1 MAQAVAPGRAQGMSP
16 AAGGYGGGAG
26 AAQGAQVAA
35 PNKWLVL
42 ITVVFGAFV
51 AILDN
56 TIVNTAIPKL
66 QAVFGADIHQISY
79 VATGYTL
86 ASGALVPAT
95 GFLANRFGIKR
106 IYIGSLVLFTIGSAL
121 CGLAWNTASIIFFR
135 ILQGAGGAALFP
147 LAFAILFQAF
157 PAQERGRANGFF
169 GIPILFAPAIGP
181 TIGGFLVQ
189 YVDWRWIFYVNVPI
203 GIAGAFLALRVLRES
218 PPRRELR
225 FDLPGFLLA
234 SIGLALLLYGT
245 SNLAYDGFSSI
256 LTVSGPIVA
265 AALLLLIWVAVELRV
280 RQPLLDLRLFKR
292 RNFLI
297 GNMLTW
303 IGTIGIF
310 GPAFLLPQYLQNL
323 RGLDPFS
330 AGLLLFTAGVGTVVG
345 TIMAGSLYNRVG
357 PRVLIVVG
365 GLLTFVTSL
374 LLQGWSTTT
383 SPYSTLLWIN
393 LFRGIGLPLFL
404 QSANTSALFGITG
417 RALPGATTLNV
428 VSRNVIAAL
437 SIAILTNIFRTQQI
451 VHQANIAGRVNLS
464 DPGVAVAYTNLVNH
478 FRGIGY
484 SAGQAA
490 GAAIGQLSGEA
501 ARQGAALA
509 FQDVYWITA
518 LVTIPVILLAF
529 LVRTPRAGAGGAGGA
544 LQGAPGG
551 E

>member
-1 MAQAVAPGRAQGMSP
+1 MAQAVAPSGARGTSP
-16 AAGGYGGGAG
+16 SPSARGFGADA
-26 AAQGAQVAA
+26 AAQTAA

-66 QAVFGADIHQISY
+66 QAVFGADIHEISY

-86 ASGALVPAT
+86 ASGVLVPAT

-106 IYIGSLVLFTIGSAL
+106 VYLSSLILFTIGSAL
-121 CGLAWNTASIIFFR
+121 CGLAWNTASLIFFR
-135 ILQGAGGAALFP
+135 VLQGAGGAALFP

-157 PAQERGRANGFF
+157 RPEERGRANGFF
-169 GIPILFAPAIGP
+169 GIPVLFAPAIGP
-181 TIGGFLVQ
+181 TVGGYLVQ

-203 GIAGAFLALRVLRES
+203 GIAGVILGLRVLRES

-225 FDLPGFLLA
+225 FDAPGFVLA
-234 SIGLALLLYGT
+234 AAGLGLLLYGT
-245 SNLAYDGFSSI
+245 SNLAYDGFGSI
-256 LTVSGPIVA
+256 LTVSGPMIA
-265 AALLLLIWVAVELRV
+265 AAVLLVAWVIVELRV
-280 RQPLLDLRLFKR
+280 RQPLLDLSLFKG

-297 GNMLTW
+297 GNLLTW

-330 AGLLLFTAGVGTVVG
+330 AGLLLFTSGVGTVAG
-345 TIMAGSLYNRVG
+345 TIVGGSLYNRAG
-357 PRVLIVVG
+357 PRVLIAAG
-365 GLLTFVTSL
+365 GALTLVTSL
-374 LLQGWSTTT
+374 LLQGWSTVN
-383 SPYSTLLWIN
+383 SAYSVLPWILL
-393 LFRGIGLPLFL
+393 LRGVGLPLFL
-404 QSANTSALFGITG
+404 QSANTSALYGISG
-417 RALPGATTLNV
+417 RGLPGATTLNV

-451 VHQANIAGRVNLS
+451 VHQANLASRVTLS
-464 DPGVAVAYTNLVNH
+464 TPGFNTLYTNLVNH
-478 FRGIGY
+478 FRGLGY
-484 SAGQAA
+484 SAGQAT
-490 GAAIGQLSGEA
+490 GAAIGQLSGQV

-509 FQDVYWITA
+509 FQDVYWLTA

-529 LVRTPRAGAGGAGGA
+529 LVRTPRQVGVDAAPRGA
-544 LQGAPGG
+544 APSGG

>member
-1 MAQAVAPGRAQGMSP
+1 MAQAVAPSGARGTSQSP
-16 AAGGYGGGAG
+16 SARGFGADA
-26 AAQGAQVAA
+26 AAQTAA

-66 QAVFGADIHQISY
+66 QAVFGADIHEISY

-86 ASGALVPAT
+86 ASGVLVPAT

-106 IYIGSLVLFTIGSAL
+106 VYLSSLILFTIGSAL
-121 CGLAWNTASIIFFR
+121 CGLAWNTASLIFFR
-135 ILQGAGGAALFP
+135 VLQGAGGAALFP

-157 PAQERGRANGFF
+157 RPEERGRANGFF
-169 GIPILFAPAIGP
+169 GIPVLFAPAIGP
-181 TIGGFLVQ
+181 TVGGYLVQ

-203 GIAGAFLALRVLRES
+203 GIAGVILGLRVLRES

-225 FDLPGFLLA
+225 FDAPGFVLA
-234 SIGLALLLYGT
+234 AAGLGLLLYGT
-245 SNLAYDGFSSI
+245 SNLAYDGFGSI
-256 LTVSGPIVA
+256 LTVSGPMIA
-265 AALLLLIWVAVELRV
+265 AAVLLVAWVIVELRV
-280 RQPLLDLRLFKR
+280 RQPLLDLSLFKG

-297 GNMLTW
+297 GNLLTW

-330 AGLLLFTAGVGTVVG
+330 AGLLLFTSGVGTVAG
-345 TIMAGSLYNRVG
+345 TIVGGSLYNRAG
-357 PRVLIVVG
+357 PRVLIAAG
-365 GLLTFVTSL
+365 GALTLVTSL
-374 LLQGWSTTT
+374 LLQGWSTVN
-383 SPYSTLLWIN
+383 SAYSVLPWILL
-393 LFRGIGLPLFL
+393 LRGVGLPLFL
-404 QSANTSALFGITG
+404 QSANTSALYGISG
-417 RALPGATTLNV
+417 RGLPGATTLNV

-451 VHQANIAGRVNLS
+451 VHQANLASRVTLS
-464 DPGVAVAYTNLVNH
+464 TPGFNTLYTNLVNH
-478 FRGIGY
+478 FRGLGY

-490 GAAIGQLSGEA
+490 GAAIGQLSGQV

-509 FQDVYWITA
+509 FQDVYWLTA

-529 LVRTPRAGAGGAGGA
+529 LVRTPRQVGADAAPRGA
-544 LQGAPGG
+544 APSGG